1 MRKTSEVLKKSH
13 ESDEEEEIYD
23 DYGSDDESYGDESE
37 DDEKEEL
44 EFENDYDDNRN
55 QADEDGAEYQRSPR
69 VQKSLNRVGSSK
81 TTSSSLKS

>member
-55 QADEDGAEYQRSPR
+55 
-69 VQKSLNRVGSSK
+69 
-81 TTSSSLKS
+81 

>member
-1 MRKTSEVLKKSH
+1 MFKNSN
-13 ESDEEEEIYD
+13 ESDEEEDIYD

-55 QADEDGAEYQRSPR
+55 QADEEGAI
-69 VQKSLNRVGSSK
+69 
-81 TTSSSLKS
+81 